1 MAGNIG
7 SFKHSFARTPREKLL
22 STRKNYSE
30 LGFVEDYN
38 LGEDESFR
46 SRFRE
51 KFIKFKCDVESGVSK
66 AYKMGRSDPRKVVF
80 AAKMGLALVI
90 VSLLIFFREP
100 LSYIGQQS
108 IWAILTVVV
117 VFEFSIGI

>member
-22 STRKNYSE
+22 LSRKNYSE
-30 LGFVEDYN
+30 FGYAEDYYD
-38 LGEDESFR
+38 GDESFW
-46 SRFRE
+46 SRFQR
-51 KFIKFKCDVESGVSK
+51 KFVKFKCDVESGISK